1 MGVGRKHEMRAL
13 GALYNGKVPTNAV
26 PILDEPLLRVIAPFI
41 ADSIDADKTH
51 LVSIPVPKDDLD
63 IDPGTWWLIRSIT
76 VFDDDAVTFSEGG
89 FKVKG
94 SKFWN
99 AAHVKGNDIERVVID
114 TGGSVT
120 EGVVCEVKRGNSALP
135 TIGAGRRA
143 LYAFDEMM
151 AERFPEEMQYIRSFG
166 TSYNEYHHMA
176 EKKLMKLFDLQD
188 NYDLAYLT
196 LNESGGN
203 YSFMHEV
210 RKWVKDQ
217 NFDSSDKSNTNISI
231 TSEFSRRTMIADVV
245 YNPSLDAA
253 LVQYF
258 LSDAGDEQPVRDD
271 LVFRHKY
278 DGAKWEIKKSP
289 KVSRF

>member
-13 GALYNGKVPTNAV
+13 GTLYNGKVPANAV

-41 ADSIDADKTH
+41 ADSIDADKNH

-76 VFDDDAVTFSEGG
+76 VFDDDATTFSEGG

-99 AAHVKGNDIERVVID
+99 AAHVKGNGIERVVID
-114 TGGSVT
+114 TGGSVM
-120 EGVVCEVKRGNSALP
+120 EGVVCEVKRGRSTLP
-135 TIGAGRRA
+135 AIGAGRRA
-143 LYAFDEMM
+143 LFAFDEMM
-151 AERFPEEMQYIRSFG
+151 TERFPDEMQYVRSFG

-176 EKKLMKLFDLQD
+176 EKKLMSLFDVQD

-196 LNESGGN
+196 LNESSGN

-210 RKWVKDQ
+210 RKWVKEQ
-217 NFDSSDKSNTNISI
+217 NFNPTDKTNTRMTI
-231 TSEFSRRTMIADVV
+231 TDAFGRRTMIADVV

-253 LVQYF
+253 LVEYSM
-258 LSDAGDEQPVRDD
+258 SDAGDEQSVRDD
-271 LVFRHKY
+271 LVFRRNY
-278 DGAKWEIKKSP
+278 DGSKWEIKKSP